1 MLVFFLSSL
10 RSIFFL
16 SSLEKSSHLGSL
28 GSLTSLYSNWSN
40 LNRTDQFFDKDI
52 PTASSMCGQSV
63 SWLVE
68 DLVPF
73 KAGPGDFFAAFE
85 PVHFSVL
92 EGDRMDGNTTRF
104 DAATA
109 NFTTEKALCKVDES
123 GTEMVVTST

>member
-1 MLVFFLSSL
+1 LANVS
-10 RSIFFL
+10 
-16 SSLEKSSHLGSL
+16 
-28 GSLTSLYSNWSN
+28 SNWSN
-40 LNRTDQFFDKDI
+40 LNRTDQFFDKDV

-92 EGDRMDGNTTRF
+92 EGDRMDGNSTRF
-104 DAATA
+104 DPATA
-109 NFTTEKALCKVDES
+109 NFTTEKALCRVDSEA
-123 GTEMVVTST
+123 GTAMVVTST